1 VVPILCKDCNMVAVG
16 WIGDLGGP
24 YFRNPCTSSL
34 GHELRGFI
42 DISLLVSL
50 AMVLIF
56 VVD

>member
-1 VVPILCKDCNMVAVG
+1 MVAVG